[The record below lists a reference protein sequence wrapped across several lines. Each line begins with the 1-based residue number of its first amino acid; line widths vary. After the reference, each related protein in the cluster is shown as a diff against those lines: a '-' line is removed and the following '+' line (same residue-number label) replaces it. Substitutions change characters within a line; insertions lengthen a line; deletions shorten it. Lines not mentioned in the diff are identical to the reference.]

1 MIVSANFKSFRS
13 QWVESFCSLA
23 IFLLIS
29 SPILARSL
37 WKTYQEG
44 ILFDYMV
51 NTSWVGKPEII
62 IAALFQGR
70 NLCDLIVGVDSS
82 MLILHHLVGMYSI
95 LMVTTMKPYRDR
107 YLGNHCTFLVF
118 MEIGSIFF
126 NLYALSPTKLNRN
139 LYFYGMTLSNMMGV
153 FWHWIAG
160 SLGEHRALYDPKV
173 FVTVMLGCV
182 LNYFRQKEVFTVC
195 GCPQWLGGNGF
206 ISPESAITTLEVEEI
221 TVIPIERKKGNAK
234 CAVTSRQTW
243 ISTDIKK
250 SE

>member
-1 MIVSANFKSFRS
+1 MIAVSANFKNLRS
-13 QWVESFCSLA
+13 RWVESFCSLA
-23 IFLLIS
+23 VFLVVSI
-29 SPILARSL
+29 PILASSL
-37 WKTYQEG
+37 VKTYREG

-51 NTSWVGKPEII
+51 NTSWVGKLEII

-70 NLCDLIVGVDSS
+70 NLWDLIVGVDSYK
-82 MLILHHLVGMYSI
+82 IFLHHLMGISSI

-182 LNYFRQKEVFTVC
+182 LNYFRQKEVFVIC
-195 GCPQWLGGNGF
+195 GCPLWLGGNGF
-206 ISPESAITTLEVEEI
+206 ISPESAFVTLEVDKTTFLAI
-221 TVIPIERKKGNAK
+221 GRKNENVK
-234 CAVTSRQTW
+234 
-243 ISTDIKK
+243 
-250 SE
+250 